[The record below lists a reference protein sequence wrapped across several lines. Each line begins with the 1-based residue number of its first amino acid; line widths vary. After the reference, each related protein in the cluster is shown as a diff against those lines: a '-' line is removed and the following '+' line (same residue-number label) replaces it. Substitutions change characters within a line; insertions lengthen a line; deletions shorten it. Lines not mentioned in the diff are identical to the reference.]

1 MKRRQLLAGAG
12 GLALTGG
19 AAWVAFGGGSRALLS
34 AADDDGPGA
43 GASGTEE
50 GPSADYGVTVDTL
63 EAPGSTAGTQR
74 LPVPGTV
81 TLLDLFATWCLP
93 CEAQMESLR
102 AVHDD
107 LGDEV
112 AFVSVTN
119 EAFSENSLTAEDVA
133 DWWRE
138 HDGDWT
144 LGHDPATVVHGQVGA
159 SGLPYLVLTDAT
171 GRIVWTH
178 AGVASEARLRREIE
192 AALAGTA

>member
-12 GLALTGG
+12 GLALTGS
-19 AAWVAFGGGSRALLS
+19 AAWVAFGGGSRADFS
-34 AADDDGPGA
+34 
-43 GASGTEE
+43 
-50 GPSADYGVTVDTL
+50 VTVDTL
-63 EAPGSTAGTQR
+63 SAQGSSAGTQR

-119 EAFSENSLTAEDVA
+119 ERFSDDSLTAEDVA
-133 DWWRE
+133 DWWHE

-144 LGHDPATVVHGQVGA
+144 VGHDPASVVHGQVGA

-178 AGVASEARLRREIE
+178 RGVASESQLRQEIE
-192 AALAGTA
+192 AALTGAA